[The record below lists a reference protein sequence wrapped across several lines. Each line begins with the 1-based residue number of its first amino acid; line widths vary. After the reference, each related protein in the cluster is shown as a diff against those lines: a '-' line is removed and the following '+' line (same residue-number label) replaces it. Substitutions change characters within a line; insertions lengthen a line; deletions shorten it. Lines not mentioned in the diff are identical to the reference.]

1 MITRL
6 KWPSLNLRSVLQQRV
21 HEVLCRS
28 CVEAEREA
36 VHAGRGGASGR
47 CTPGCL
53 HPGSLGAAS
62 RRLHPAKFDDNSRP
76 DSFIPRLSRSFCPPR
91 CRSAYNIVHHDQ
103 CSSSGHSHAVPKIS
117 RCHVVR
123 VSAIDKDEVEQCHTQ
138 LKGSGDCFRR
148 VAWNELVTARKYS
161 VETEW
166 SLQNDQR

>member
-62 RRLHPAKFDDNSRP
+62 RRLHPAK
-76 DSFIPRLSRSFCPPR
+76 SFCPPR

-161 VETEW
+161 VELVRCTDGLTDRMVIAE
-166 SLQNDQR
+166 

>member
-62 RRLHPAKFDDNSRP
+62 RRLHPAK
-76 DSFIPRLSRSFCPPR
+76 SFCPPR

-117 RCHVVR
+117 RCHVR
-123 VSAIDKDEVEQCHTQ
+123 GLFPTSRLERACDGQEIQCRAREVH
-138 LKGSGDCFRR
+138 
-148 VAWNELVTARKYS
+148 
-161 VETEW
+161 
-166 SLQNDQR
+166 